1 MRTIKTP
8 TYLTKFPISISQK
21 QHNELNPRTG
31 ETIYYKSEPCHDFIT
46 KYGYFDVDK
55 GGNITFI
62 ITLVSIKNEISYT
75 IKIAKQHIYDS
86 LMINLMYKPIARRP
100 ERTKNFYVHKSIEGL
115 IDLKE
120 EEHLLPNE
128 IVKKFIQA
136 KEGLEEYV
144 TEVKEEV
151 LLDRAHR
158 QLEELIRQQWKLE
171 LIHNIRLSEKII
183 KEKRGGV

>member
-1 MRTIKTP
+1 MRTIKPP

-86 LMINLMYKPIARRP
+86 LMINLMYKPIRREI

-120 EEHLLPNE
+120 DNKLLPNE

-144 TEVKEEV
+144 KEVDDEI

-158 QLEELIRQQWKLE
+158 QLEELIRQQWKME

-183 KEKRGGV
+183 KEKRGGA